1 MRACNTRRS
10 ARRRRGDRKTPMAA
24 SAGFSARFV
33 HFYVG
38 FRIRV
43 TGRPVFWRKG
53 HVPEH
58 RIGQRELHSHLRMI
72 VLMPVNVR
80 DNALQRNFPAFKYVT
95 PSNSGSY
102 NPTSLPPLS
111 TRLTLLL
118 LLQ

>member
-10 ARRRRGDRKTPMAA
+10 ARRRQGDRKTPMAA

-38 FRIRV
+38 FRIWV

-58 RIGQRELHSHLRMI
+58 RIG
-72 VLMPVNVR
+72 
-80 DNALQRNFPAFKYVT
+80 
-95 PSNSGSY
+95 
-102 NPTSLPPLS
+102 
-111 TRLTLLL
+111 
-118 LLQ
+118 